1 MTRLLEVHR
10 NIDGSIDFDFYRRR
24 AARQRRLLQRIV
36 FRRRLIVIRKAAMAF
51 ISAVE
56 APMRGLRRN
65 KVVRQIKRA
74 CVAVLT
80 KPT

>member
-1 MTRLLEVHR
+1 MTRLLEVR
-10 NIDGSIDFDFYRRR
+10 GNIKGSIDFDFYRRR
-24 AARQRRLLQRIV
+24 AARQRRLVQRIV

-56 APMRGLRRN
+56 APMRGLRMN

-80 KPT
+80 KPR